1 MVSLLLGNDKVLN
14 VHPDDRTTRKPII
27 FFSSE
32 HIYLQL
38 DPGLKHHFPCSLD
51 VRLKPIIIHHFGA
64 MSVLLADIT
73 EWDMSSLFQPKFL
86 WGVLKDAAQIHQMN
100 SRRPITG
107 GMWSDLEGWNEARGP
122 DAISETFCK
131 SHEVL
136 RPAVSSLL
144 LGTFHSSVRLIST
157 LFISSSNSLTLSG
170 LELHHPTARQA
181 KIKFI
186 NLSEILST
194 FWGWRTFRDY
204 ENFFV

>member
-1 MVSLLLGNDKVLN
+1 MIRCLTCILMTGRPVNLSY
-14 VHPDDRTTRKPII
+14 
-27 FFSSE
+27 FSTSE

-51 VRLKPIIIHHFGA
+51 VRLKPITIHHFGA
-64 MSVLLADIT
+64 TAVLLADIT
-73 EWDMSSLFQPKFL
+73 EWDMSTL
-86 WGVLKDAAQIHQMN
+86 WGVLKDTAQIHQMN

-107 GMWSDLEGWNEARGP
+107 GIWSDLEGRNEARGP
-122 DAISETFCK
+122 DAISETFCE

-144 LGTFHSSVRLIST
+144 LGTFRSSVRLIST

-170 LELHHPTARQA
+170 LELHHPKARQA

-186 NLSEILST
+186 NLNGILST
-194 FWGWRTFRDY
+194 FWGWRTFGEY
-204 ENFFV
+204 